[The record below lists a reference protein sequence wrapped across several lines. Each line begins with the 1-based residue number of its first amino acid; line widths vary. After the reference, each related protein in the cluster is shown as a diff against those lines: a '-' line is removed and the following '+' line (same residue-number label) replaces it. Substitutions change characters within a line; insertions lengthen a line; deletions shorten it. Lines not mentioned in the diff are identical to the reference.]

1 MKGSWDGERKWRP
14 KNWGMTD
21 EKFINMSFV
30 FCIFLLE
37 VSPSFSKPFSP
48 VCLSAAVTGDHI
60 KHDRALSLLPH
71 LHQSVRHLS
80 GPAQVEVQPVLPG
93 QWWYKSSQA
102 IYILSLQ
109 FLYCWIMFCSLN
121 VLCHFNSCSVPDE
134 FMYNPVTRSYGEP
147 HKRPEVQN
155 STVEFIASSDYM
167 VNTPLIHIT
176 RTLLLCP
183 LEGSVVFSKQRGKK
197 EGSCIRSDTCK
208 GHIKT
213 YYYYYYFFFQTFR
226 DLWCFCSFS
235 VATSS
240 AGGLPVCTRRV
251 SQCCGSRIPE
261 VLLWITSWELG

>member
-1 MKGSWDGERKWRP
+1 MGWRKKVEAKKLRHDRWKVR
-14 KNWGMTD
+14 KH
-21 EKFINMSFV
+21 V
-30 FCIFLLE
+30 FCIFFLLE
-37 VSPSFSKPFSP
+37 VSPSFSKPFPP

-213 YYYYYYFFFQTFR
+213 YYYYYYYFQTFR